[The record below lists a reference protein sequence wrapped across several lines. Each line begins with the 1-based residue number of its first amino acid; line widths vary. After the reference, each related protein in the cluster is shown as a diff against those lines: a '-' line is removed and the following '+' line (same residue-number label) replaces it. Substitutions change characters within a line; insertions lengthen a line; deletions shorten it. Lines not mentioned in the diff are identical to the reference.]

1 MRPVFRPL
9 ALAIACLISTSALA
23 VDGFAANDF
32 KTNHG
37 LGHAALSKAKSI
49 KPVKVLASLPI
60 TYGLAEVLLK
70 GTDVQLERAAPAN
83 LPGSRQVSYFTGRGA
98 PALSKLAEDADAAIG
113 LRSLWADDPLYPVA
127 RRSNIR
133 IVEIDAARPVDG
145 GLPGIAV
152 QPGVADGLNSQPWQ
166 SSNNLGRMADVLA
179 ADLSR
184 LAPGAKPQIDANLAA
199 LKQRL
204 LKLSA
209 DSEARLAKA
218 DNLSVVSLSDHF
230 AYLVSSLN
238 LEVVSTDARPD
249 AEWTPEALQKFSAE
263 LKDNDVAVVLHHR
276 QPSEAVKAAVTAGG
290 SQLLVLNVDGAD
302 PVAELETNVDK
313 VIKALTP
320 ETPLWRGS
328 LLPLGCVAAPKAWER
343 YALQRE
349 QAPSPQGSRHIHADV
364 DRIMPPELQVAVDQ
378 ALVLVIIDPGDA
390 QARAAHRHAQRRGR
404 LHRQ

>member
-23 VDGFAANDF
+23 AVDGFQPRDF
-32 KTNHG
+32 TAHHG
-37 LGHAALSKAKSI
+37 LGNAALSKAKSI

-70 GTDVQLERAAPAN
+70 GTDVKLERAAPAN

-98 PALSKLAEDADAAIG
+98 PALHTLAQDADAAIG
-113 LRSLWADDPLYPVA
+113 LRSLWPDDPLYPVA
-127 RRSNIR
+127 RRSNVR
-133 IVEIDAARPVDG
+133 IVEVDAARPVDG

-152 QPGVADGLNSQPWQ
+152 QPGSADGLNSQPWQ
-166 SSNNLGRMADVLA
+166 SSNNMGRMADVMA

-184 LAPGAKPQIDANLAA
+184 LAPEAKPTIDANLAA

-218 DNLSVVSLSDHF
+218 DNLSVISLSDHF

-249 AEWTPEALQKFSAE
+249 ADWTPEALQQLSAN
-263 LKDNDVAVVLHHR
+263 LKDSEVALVLHHR
-276 QPSEAVKAAVTAGG
+276 QPSDAVKAAVTAGG
-290 SQLLVLNVDGAD
+290 AQLLVLNVDGAD
-302 PVAELETNVDK
+302 PVTELETNVDH
-313 VIKALTP
+313 VINTL
-320 ETPLWRGS
+320 
-328 LLPLGCVAAPKAWER
+328 
-343 YALQRE
+343 
-349 QAPSPQGSRHIHADV
+349 SP
-364 DRIMPPELQVAVDQ
+364 
-378 ALVLVIIDPGDA
+378 
-390 QARAAHRHAQRRGR
+390 
-404 LHRQ
+404 